1 MYKSCVAV
9 NELSQM
15 TTDSYEMGGG
25 GGNKEVDPLV
35 VLDGVPSCS

>member
-25 GGNKEVDPLV
+25 NKEVDPLV
-35 VLDGVPSCS
+35 VLDGMPSCS

>member
-15 TTDSYEMGGG
+15 TTDSYEMGG
-25 GGNKEVDPLV
+25 NKEVDPLV
-35 VLDGVPSCS
+35 VLDGMPSCS